1 MPSCRVV
8 FSHHPASVHSGGR
21 LPPCY
26 GFDLVRRDSL
36 GARIEG
42 PSTPRNPFGAR
53 TGEPRGLLFGHVVRI
68 FQKCPYSVGLR
79 ERGVVAQS
87 KPKKEPVPTPA
98 EVPSVLES
106 FAEPRLG
113 RLRAAWSVLW
123 GERLVPMQIQGEWI
137 EYQQIF
143 ESILQRLS
151 AQLAR
156 QARSEKLRLES
167 LIPEEPSHRE
177 PSRHDHKADL
187 RKRANA
193 MRGLNLPSR
202 PGRPPGPEA
211 ALIIDN
217 AKETKA

>member
-1 MPSCRVV
+1 M
-8 FSHHPASVHSGGR
+8 G
-21 LPPCY
+21 
-26 GFDLVRRDSL
+26 
-36 GARIEG
+36 G
-42 PSTPRNPFGAR
+42 PSMGRNPFGTR
-53 TGEPRGLLFGHVVRI
+53 TGDPRALFFGHVVRI
-68 FQKCPYSVGLR
+68 FQKCPYSAGLR
-79 ERGVVAQS
+79 RRGVVGQS
-87 KPKKEPVPTPA
+87 KVKKEPVSTPA
-98 EVPSVLES
+98 EPPAGLDP

-113 RLRAAWSVLW
+113 RLQAAWQVLR

-177 PSRHDHKADL
+177 PSRHDHKAEL
-187 RKRANA
+187 RKRSNA

-202 PGRPPGPEA
+202 SVQPSPPEE
-211 ALIIDN
+211 
-217 AKETKA
+217 KEKA

>member
-1 MPSCRVV
+1 MQGLQTLKPERGL
-8 FSHHPASVHSGGR
+8 AS
-21 LPPCY
+21 
-26 GFDLVRRDSL
+26 
-36 GARIEG
+36 RIEG
-42 PSTPRNPFGAR
+42 PSTPRNPFGTR
-53 TGEPRGLLFGHVVRI
+53 TGDPRALLFGHVVRI
-68 FQKCPYSVGLR
+68 FRKCPYLAGLR
-79 ERGVVAQS
+79 RRGVVARS
-87 KPKKEPVPTPA
+87 KSKTEAVPTPEEGPA
-98 EVPSVLES
+98 AVLQ

-113 RLRAAWSVLW
+113 RLQAAWQVLR

-167 LIPEEPSHRE
+167 LIPSEPSHRE
-177 PSRHDHKADL
+177 PSRQDHKADL

-193 MRGLNLPSR
+193 MRGLPMRSVQ
-202 PGRPPGPEA
+202 PPGPEV

-217 AKETKA
+217 AKEKEKA